1 MLFFENVILAL
12 NSLKSNKMRALLT
25 MLGIIIGIGSV
36 IAIFTVGNSVTLSV
50 STNLQDVGANDVYV
64 SVVEKKDEVADKDAP
79 LDGLKFGTFDKS
91 EEMEDGD
98 YITIDMIHDLCTEYK
113 DDIYAVSCSQNLS
126 STEISVD
133 GVDSMVTLI
142 GANVG
147 YFIPNKVEMTA
158 GSMFTATDFEEGR
171 MVCMVEEGL
180 VDDLFEG
187 DYEGAVGKELSF
199 LVEDQA
205 VTLTISGVYHNE
217 SQYASMFNFNT
228 GSTMYIPINAAK
240 RVQRSPLK
248 FSTIEVVAN
257 VGVDSSELATKITK
271 FFDRYYAS
279 NNSFEISAYTF
290 TSLVNMLDSILNT
303 VTSAI
308 SLIAAI
314 ALVVGGIGVMN
325 IMLVSVTERTR
336 EIGTRKALGAKNS
349 SIRAQ
354 FLVEAII
361 ICLIGGIIGLVLGI
375 GGGMALTN
383 YMGYPAAP
391 SLGGIVLSIGFSVS
405 IGLIFGYVPANKA
418 AKMNPIDA
426 LRYE

>member
-1 MLFFENVILAL
+1 MLFWENVILAL

-64 SVVEKKDEVADKDAP
+64 SVVEKKEEEADKDAA
-79 LDGLKFGTFDKS
+79 LDGLHFGSIGSS
-91 EEMEDGD
+91 EEMEDKD
-98 YITIDMIHDLCTEYK
+98 YMTVDMIHDLCEEYQ
-113 DDIYAVSCSQNLS
+113 DDIYAISCSQNLS
-126 STEISVD
+126 STEVSVEGND
-133 GVDSMVTLI
+133 ATVTVI
-142 GANVG
+142 GTNVG

-158 GSMFTATDFEEGR
+158 GAMFSASDFEEGK

-180 VDDLFEG
+180 VDDLFDG
-187 DYEGAVGKELSF
+187 DYEGAVGQELEF
-199 LVEDQA
+199 LIEDQA
-205 VTLTISGVYHNE
+205 VTLTIAGVYHNE
-217 SQYASMFNFNT
+217 SQYASMFNFNM
-228 GSTMYIPINAAK
+228 GSNLYIPINAAK
-240 RVQRSPLK
+240 RIQRSDLK

-257 VGVDSSELATKITK
+257 VGVDSGELSNKITK
-271 FFDRYYAS
+271 FFDRYYAA
-279 NNSFEISAYTF
+279 NDSFEISAYTF
-290 TSLVNMLDSILNT
+290 TSLVNMLDSILAT

>member
-1 MLFFENVILAL
+1 MMFFENVVLAL

-50 STNLQDVGANDVYV
+50 STNLQDVGANDVFV
-64 SVVEKKDEVADKDAP
+64 SVVERKDDEADPNAAM
-79 LDGLKFGTFDKS
+79 DGLKFGSQDKR
-91 EEMEDGD
+91 EEMDDDD
-98 YITIDMIHDLCTEYK
+98 YMTVDMVKDLCSQYE
-113 DDIYAVSCSQNLS
+113 DEIHAVSLSQNLDTVDVAYQGEES
-126 STEISVD
+126 S
-133 GVDSMVTLI
+133 VTII

-147 YFIPNKVEMTA
+147 YFIPNSIEMTS
-158 GSMFTATDFEEGR
+158 GTMFSASDFSEGR
-171 MVCMVEEGL
+171 MVCLVEEST
-180 VDDLFEG
+180 VDDLFDG
-187 DYEGAVGKELSF
+187 DYEGCIGKELEM
-199 LVEDQA
+199 LVEDQT
-205 VTLTISGVYHNE
+205 VRFTIAGVYHTE
-217 SQYASMFNFNT
+217 SQYAMMFSF
-228 GSTMYIPINAAK
+228 GRSSSLYIPINAAA
-240 RVQRSPLK
+240 RVKRSPLS
-248 FSTIEVVAN
+248 FSTIEVVSA
-257 VGVDSSELATKITK
+257 VGVDPGDLSKKITR

-279 NNSFEISAYTF
+279 NNDFEISAYTF

-361 ICLIGGIIGLVLGI
+361 ICLIGGFIGLVLGVV
-375 GGGMALTN
+375 GGMALTN

-391 SLGGIVLSIGFSVS
+391 SLGGIMISIGFSVS
-405 IGLIFGYVPANKA
+405 IGLIFGYFPANKA

>member
-1 MLFFENVILAL
+1 MLFWENVVLAL

-64 SVVEKKDEVADKDAP
+64 SVVEKTEDEADKDAP
-79 LDGLKFGTFDKS
+79 LDGLKFGTFQSS
-91 EEMEDGD
+91 EEMEEED
-98 YITIDMIHDLCTEYK
+98 YITVDMIHDLCEEYK

-126 STEISVD
+126 TADVSVEGND
-133 GVDSMVTLI
+133 ASVTVI
-142 GANVG
+142 GTNVG

-158 GSMFTATDFEEGR
+158 GTMFNSSDFEEGR
-171 MVCMVEEGL
+171 MVCMVDEKF
-180 VDDLFEG
+180 VDDLFDG
-187 DYEGAVGKELSF
+187 DYEGAIGKDIDF
-199 LVEDQA
+199 LLEDQA
-205 VTLTISGVYHNE
+205 VSLTIAGVYHNE
-217 SQYASMFNFNT
+217 SQYATMFNFNT
-228 GSTMYIPINAAK
+228 GTNLYIPINAAK
-240 RVQRSPLK
+240 RIQRSPLR
-248 FSTIEVVAN
+248 FSTIEVVAS
-257 VGVDSSELATKITK
+257 VGVDTSALAKKITK
-271 FFDRYYAS
+271 FFDRYYAA
-279 NNSFEISAYTF
+279 NGSFEISAYTF

-361 ICLIGGIIGLVLGI
+361 ICLIGGVIGLALGI
-375 GGGMALTN
+375 TGGMALTN

-391 SLGGIVLSIGFSVS
+391 SIGGILLSIGFSVT
-405 IGLIFGYVPANKA
+405 IGLVFGYVPANKA

>member
-1 MLFFENVILAL
+1 MLFWENVILAL

-64 SVVEKKDEVADKDAP
+64 SVVEKKEEEADKDAA
-79 LDGLKFGTFDKS
+79 LDGLHFGSTGSS
-91 EEMEDGD
+91 EEMEDKD
-98 YITIDMIHDLCTEYK
+98 YMTVDMIHDLCEEYK
-113 DDIYAVSCSQNLS
+113 DDIYAISCSQNLS
-126 STEISVD
+126 STEVSVEGND
-133 GVDSMVTLI
+133 ATVTVI
-142 GANVG
+142 GTNVG

-158 GSMFTATDFEEGR
+158 GTMFTASDFEEGK

-180 VDDLFEG
+180 VDDLFDG
-187 DYEGAVGKELSF
+187 DYEGAVGQELEF
-199 LVEDQA
+199 LIEDQA
-205 VTLTISGVYHNE
+205 VRLTIAGVYHNE
-217 SQYASMFNFNT
+217 SQYASMFNFNM
-228 GSTMYIPINAAK
+228 GSNLYIPINAAK
-240 RVQRSPLK
+240 RIQRSDLK

-257 VGVDSSELATKITK
+257 VGVDSGELSNKITK

-279 NNSFEISAYTF
+279 NDSFEISAYTF
-290 TSLVNMLDSILNT
+290 TSLVNMLDSILST

-405 IGLIFGYVPANKA
+405 IGLIFGYMPANKA

>member
-1 MLFFENVILAL
+1 MLFWENVILAL

-64 SVVEKKDEVADKDAP
+64 SVVEKKEEEADKDAA
-79 LDGLKFGTFDKS
+79 LDGLHFGSTGSS
-91 EEMEDGD
+91 EEMEDKD
-98 YITIDMIHDLCTEYK
+98 YMTVDMIHDLCEEYK
-113 DDIYAVSCSQNLS
+113 DDIYAISCSQNLS
-126 STEISVD
+126 STEVSVEGND
-133 GVDSMVTLI
+133 ATVTVI

-158 GSMFTATDFEEGR
+158 GTMFTASDFEEGK

-180 VDDLFEG
+180 VDDLFDG
-187 DYEGAVGKELSF
+187 DYEGAVGQELEF
-199 LVEDQA
+199 LIEDQA
-205 VTLTISGVYHNE
+205 VRLTIAGVYHNE
-217 SQYASMFNFNT
+217 SQYASMFNFNM
-228 GSTMYIPINAAK
+228 GSNLYIPINAAK
-240 RVQRSPLK
+240 RIQRSDLK

-257 VGVDSSELATKITK
+257 VGVDSGELSNKITK

-279 NNSFEISAYTF
+279 NDSFEISAYTF
-290 TSLVNMLDSILNT
+290 TSLVNMLDSILST

-361 ICLIGGIIGLVLGI
+361 ICLIGGIIGLILGI

-405 IGLIFGYVPANKA
+405 IGLIFGYMPANKA

>member
-1 MLFFENVILAL
+1 MLFWENVILAL

-64 SVVEKKDEVADKDAP
+64 SVVEKKEEEADKDAA
-79 LDGLKFGTFDKS
+79 LDGLHFGSTGSS
-91 EEMEDGD
+91 EEMEDKD
-98 YITIDMIHDLCTEYK
+98 YMTVDMIHDLCEEYQ
-113 DDIYAVSCSQNLS
+113 DDIYAISCSQNLS
-126 STEISVD
+126 STEVSVEGND
-133 GVDSMVTLI
+133 ATVTVI

-158 GSMFTATDFEEGR
+158 GTMFTASDFEEGK

-180 VDDLFEG
+180 VDDLFDG
-187 DYEGAVGKELSF
+187 DYEGAVGQELEF
-199 LVEDQA
+199 LIEDQA
-205 VTLTISGVYHNE
+205 VRLTIAGVYHNE
-217 SQYASMFNFNT
+217 SQYASMFNFNM
-228 GSTMYIPINAAK
+228 GSNLYIPINAAK
-240 RVQRSPLK
+240 RIQRSDLK

-257 VGVDSSELATKITK
+257 VGVDSGELSNKITK

-279 NNSFEISAYTF
+279 NDSFEISAYTF
-290 TSLVNMLDSILNT
+290 TSLVNMLDSILST

-405 IGLIFGYVPANKA
+405 IGLIFGYMPANKA

>member
-1 MLFFENVILAL
+1 MLFFENVLLAL

-64 SVVEKKDEVADKDAP
+64 SVVEKSEEEADKDAA
-79 LDGLKFGTFDKS
+79 LDGLKFGSTSSGED
-91 EEMEDGD
+91 MEDSD
-98 YITIDMIHDLCTEYK
+98 YMTVDMIHDLCEEYE
-113 DDIYAVSCSQNLS
+113 DEIYAVSCSQNLE
-126 STEISVD
+126 TAEISEE
-133 GVDSMVTLI
+133 GEEATVTVI

-147 YFIPNKVEMTA
+147 YFIPNKVEITA
-158 GSMFTATDFEEGR
+158 GSMFTSTDFTDGR
-171 MVCMVEEGL
+171 MVCLVDESL
-180 VDDLFEG
+180 VDDLYDG
-187 DYEGAVGKELSF
+187 DYAGAIGKELEF
-199 LVEDQA
+199 MVEDQT
-205 VTLTISGVYHNE
+205 VNLSILGVYHNE
-217 SQYASMFNFNT
+217 SQYSSMFNFNMGT
-228 GSTMYIPINAAK
+228 NLYIPINAAK
-240 RVQRSPLK
+240 RIQRSDLK
-248 FSTIEVVAN
+248 FSTIEVVAA
-257 VGVDSSELATKITK
+257 VGVDSEELAPKITK

-279 NNSFEISAYTF
+279 NDSFEISAYTF

-303 VTSAI
+303 VTTAI

-314 ALVVGGIGVMN
+314 ALIVGGIGVMN

-361 ICLIGGIIGLVLGI
+361 ICLIGGFIGLVMGVS
-375 GGGMALTN
+375 GGMALTN

-391 SLGGIVLSIGFSVS
+391 SISGILISIGFSVS